1 MSRHGVAGRWGAF
14 ACAVALATGCGGGS
28 GAPTSAQAPSAPG
41 AVAAGD
47 GGAFVLVDAEVKP
60 YAVWSDEVA
69 STSITVTVRTR
80 DDEGVELAL
89 EYFDGL
95 AGGSGVARSARL
107 YDDGS
112 HGDVVAGDGVW
123 TRAFVP
129 DVSEPAELR
138 LYEGQVDVLPMAVV
152 ARRADGDRVAPANA
166 IDARLELG
174 LVSRTLDGEFET
186 TALAAD
192 ARATSHVVNLRSPG
206 FDGADL
212 GSVMRRVYDVVG
224 ADAFDF
230 AVVFSTRSTGD
241 AIPRSMGVRNDVR
254 GIHRP
259 IFDDSRAYGS
269 RGRLQQIV
277 YQNAHVAGLEINHEL
292 GHRWGAFLDDP
303 ALNLAIPTGFH
314 WGPSTHVG
322 QMGNGPFLLDDEGSI
337 DDGGDGFLV
346 TNAHGSEK
354 FLVNPFSPLE
364 LYLMGLAGA
373 DEVAPLRFVTDPAVN
388 VAFGARLPEASTRV
402 VTIEDIEAV
411 YGERVPRAAE
421 SQNAFGAVFVV
432 VSDRTLTSSEL
443 ALSSAVARY
452 YGGTAPGGERS
463 GGLFTAYDPPS
474 FPAATGYR
482 ATLETALPLSGP

>member
-1 MSRHGVAGRWGAF
+1 MAQHGVAGRWGAF
-14 ACAVALATGCGGGS
+14 ACAIALTTGCGGGS

-41 AVAAGD
+41 GVAAGD
-47 GGAFVLVDAEVKP
+47 GGAFVLVDAEVNP

-69 STSITVTVRTR
+69 STPITVTVRTR

-95 AGGSGVARSARL
+95 AGGSGLARSARL

-112 HGDVVAGDGVW
+112 HGDAVAADGVW
-123 TRAFVP
+123 TRTFVP
-129 DVSEPAELR
+129 DVSEPVELR
-138 LYEGQVDVLPMAVV
+138 LYEGQVDVLPVAIV
-152 ARRADGDRVAPANA
+152 ARDADGERVSPSNA

-174 LVSRTLDGEFET
+174 IVSRTLEGEFE
-186 TALAAD
+186 AIELAPD
-192 ARATSHVVNLRSPG
+192 ARATSHVVNLRAPAFEGS
-206 FDGADL
+206 DL
-212 GSVMRRVYDVVG
+212 GAVMRRLYEVVG

-230 AVVFSTRSTGD
+230 AILFSARSTGD
-241 AIPRSMGVRNDVR
+241 AVPRSMGVRNDVQ

-292 GHRWGAFLDDP
+292 GHRWAAFLDLP

-322 QMGNGPFLLDDEGSI
+322 QMGNGPYLL
-337 DDGGDGFLV
+337 DDGGDGLLV
-346 TNAHGSEK
+346 TNAHGSET
-354 FLVNPFSPLE
+354 FVVNPFSSLE

-373 DEVAPLRFVTDPAVN
+373 DEVEPLTFVTDPSVQ
-388 VAFGARLPEASTRV
+388 VAFGERVPAASTRV
-402 VTIEDIEAV
+402 VTIADIEAV
-411 YGERVPRAAE
+411 YGERVPRAME
-421 SQNAFGAVFVV
+421 SQSAFAAVFVV
-432 VSDRTLTSSEL
+432 VSDRTLAASEL
-443 ALSSAVARY
+443 TLSSAVARY
-452 YGGTAPGGERS
+452 YGGHAPGGERA